1 MEDTLI
7 ISARLNGKRL
17 EKYRYITSRI
27 KGDDVKTSDIIDIMI
42 DNLYS
47 FLHKSRKTVNFGA
60 TYEDTDRKNV
70 E

>member
-7 ISARLNGKRL
+7 ISVRLTGKRL

-27 KGDDVKTSDIIDIMI
+27 KGDNVKTSDIIDIMI

-47 FLHKSRKTVNFGA
+47 FLHKSRKTVNFGV
-60 TYEDTDRKNV
+60 TYEDTD
-70 E
+70 